1 MVAVVVVSAAAAVVV
16 VVVVNL
22 NIICRPIGYSN
33 SNIIFFVVAFVD
45 YCRQNMRPVKT

>member
-1 MVAVVVVSAAAAVVV
+1 VVAVVVVSAAAAAV

>member
-1 MVAVVVVSAAAAVVV
+1 MVAVVVVSAAAAVV

>member
-1 MVAVVVVSAAAAVVV
+1 MVAVVVVSAAAAAV